1 MRLAAFVAIIAAAA
15 IFDIYTRNS
24 GVELSG
30 IETKKQ
36 DQTSEKGNVQLF
48 SQTFDWGVK
57 VQVMK
62 PVVRKFQERSHD
74 KHIQQFHQLRNFQ
87 VLKAEVQTRTA
98 PLILSYQ
105 FLAFSTYYY
114 SSPDDYS
121 ISA

>member
-1 MRLAAFVAIIAAAA
+1 MRLAVFVAIIAAAA
-15 IFDIYTRNS
+15 LFDFYSQKN
-24 GVELSG
+24 G
-30 IETKKQ
+30 IEFQVTKNQKQ

-48 SQTFDWGVK
+48 SQTIDWGVK

-62 PVVRKFQERSHD
+62 PLFRKYQERTHT
-74 KHIQQFHQLRNFQ
+74 KLIQQFHQLRNFQ